1 MTLYLLPM
9 LVVFSVCFG
18 CYCLGFFRMHAF
30 RSGEPASR
38 RSSAH
43 HYALYHLS
51 IFLISLTSFYI
62 IVFFLKK
69 FGILKESS
77 TYTLVTASL
86 LITLLA
92 SLTLQR
98 STPIR
103 QRLERFMRIILF
115 MCSLFV
121 ILITTSIL
129 LSLIFEAIHFFQIVP
144 FLNFLLGL
152 EWNPETPLIS
162 EKITP
167 ESLHFGLLPLIMGT
181 MLITCIALIIAVP
194 TGLFIAIFTSEYAH
208 PKLRLTL
215 KPMIE
220 VLAGIPTIVYGF
232 FAIIAIAPLLRTVS
246 EWTKLSISSESA
258 LGAGIVMGFMII
270 PFISSLS
277 DDALT
282 AVPKSFRENSLALG
296 ATYAETI
303 RHIILPA
310 AFPNIMASILL
321 ALARAI
327 GETMLVL
334 MAAGLSAR
342 ITLNPLDSVTTVTVQ
357 IVHLLTGDQEF
368 DNPKTL
374 AAFALGIT
382 LFAITLVLNLI
393 SIIAVKKHRKKYG
406 L

>member
-1 MTLYLLPM
+1 MSSLNIIIFVSLCCLFYVAGYFRAYPFLKDHSTTNR
-9 LVVFSVCFG
+9 FS
-18 CYCLGFFRMHAF
+18 
-30 RSGEPASR
+30 P
-38 RSSAH
+38 H
-43 HYALYHLS
+43 HYALYHLVVFALS
-51 IFLISLTSFYI
+51 VMAFGLFQFFVEKSGLSTAFLPFFAYVCSAFLTLISSARLTH
-62 IVFFLKK
+62 
-69 FGILKESS
+69 
-77 TYTLVTASL
+77 T
-86 LITLLA
+86 
-92 SLTLQR
+92 
-98 STPIR
+98 TPIR
-103 QRLERFMRIILF
+103 SRLERFMRVTIF
-115 MCSLFV
+115 FCSCLV
-121 ILITTSIL
+121 VLITTSIL
-129 LSLIFEAIHFFQIVP
+129 LSLIFESIHFFKIVP
-144 FLNFLLGL
+144 LFDFLFGT
-152 EWNPETPLIS
+152 EWNPEIPLFK
-162 EKITP
+162 EKLNP
-167 ESLHFGLLPLIMGT
+167 SDLHFGIIPLITGT
-181 MLITCIALIIAVP
+181 LLITCTALMIAVP
-194 TGLFIAIFTSEYAH
+194 TGLFIALFTSEYAH

-232 FAIIAIAPLLRTVS
+232 FAIIAVAPLLRLFS

-282 AVPKSFRENSLALG
+282 AVPKALRENSLALG

-303 RHIILPA
+303 RHVVLPA

-382 LFAITLVLNLI
+382 LFLITLVLNLV
-393 SIIAVKKHRKKYG
+393 SILAVKRHRRKHG

>member
-1 MTLYLLPM
+1 MSSLNIIIFVSLCCLFYGVGYLRAHPFLTKQSNANR
-9 LVVFSVCFG
+9 FS
-18 CYCLGFFRMHAF
+18 
-30 RSGEPASR
+30 P
-38 RSSAH
+38 H
-43 HYALYHLS
+43 HYALYHLVV
-51 IFLISLTSFYI
+51 FALTSSTFGFLLFFAEKLGCSNISPPYFAYI
-62 IVFFLKK
+62 YGAI
-69 FGILKESS
+69 
-77 TYTLVTASL
+77 
-86 LITLLA
+86 
-92 SLTLQR
+92 LTLIGSIR
-98 STPIR
+98 LTYATPIR
-103 QRLERFMRIILF
+103 SRLERFMRVTIF
-115 MCSLFV
+115 FCSCFV
-121 ILITTSIL
+121 VLVTTSIL
-129 LSLIFEAIHFFQIVP
+129 LSLIFESIHFFKIVP
-144 FLNFLLGL
+144 LFDFLLGT
-152 EWNPETPLIS
+152 EWNPETPLFK
-162 EKITP
+162 EKLNAGD
-167 ESLHFGLLPLIMGT
+167 LHFGIVPLITGT
-181 MLITCIALIIAVP
+181 LLITCIALMIAVP
-194 TGLFIAIFTSEYAH
+194 TGLFIALFTSEYAH

-232 FAIIAIAPLLRTVS
+232 FAIIAVAPLLRFFS

-282 AVPKSFRENSLALG
+282 AVPKALRENSLALG

-303 RHIILPA
+303 RHVVLPA

-342 ITLNPLDSVTTVTVQ
+342 LTLNPLDSVTTVTVQ

-382 LFAITLVLNLI
+382 LFLITLVLNLV
-393 SIIAVKKHRKKYG
+393 SILAVKRHRRKHG